1 MTQTELF
8 LAAMLVIFVVPY
20 GAWRLLGG
28 IPRLQQAV
36 PLAIVQIVGGVVL
49 GPGVLGAAAPAFHA
63 ALFTPGTTQM
73 LASVAM
79 WAVMLFVFLAG
90 VELDLAMAWEKRR
103 ETGITAG
110 FALVVPLAFGAAVA
124 LILQNVGVIWR
135 GPQAENWQAILGI
148 GMACAV
154 TALPILVLLL
164 DELRILEQPLGQ
176 RVLRYASL
184 DDVAIWAVL
193 SAILLD
199 WHRLGRQAIFI
210 AGFAI
215 IAWALRKFILRLEE
229 RDRWFVAL
237 VWLLA
242 AALAADWCG
251 LHYMVGAFLAGAVMD
266 SQWFDRQR
274 FLQFRNT
281 VLVALMPVF
290 FLSTGLR
297 TSWDMGGVATL
308 AVAAALLAAAIG
320 GKLVGVHIAGRLL
333 GWARDE
339 SWIIGWL
346 LQTKALIM
354 IIFVNILLD
363 RALIS
368 SEAFTALLL
377 MAVASTV
384 LTVPVVRPR
393 LVAAHSGTDPR
404 DLQR

>member
-8 LAAMLVIFVVPY
+8 LAAMLVIFVAPY
-20 GAWRLLGG
+20 VAWRLLGVVAG
-28 IPRLQQAV
+28 WQQAV

-49 GPGVLGAAAPAFHA
+49 GPGVLGAAAPEFHA
-63 ALFTPGTTQM
+63 ALFTAGTTQM
-73 LASVAM
+73 LAAVAM

-90 VELDLAMAWEKRR
+90 VELDPAKAWEKRR

-110 FALVVPLAFGAAVA
+110 FALIVPLTASAVVA
-124 LILQNVGVIWR
+124 IVLQNMGVVWR
-135 GPQAENWQAILGI
+135 GPQAAGWQAILGI

-176 RVLRYASL
+176 RVLRYASI

-215 IAWALRKFILRLEE
+215 FAWALRKLILRLDE

-251 LHYMVGAFLAGAVMD
+251 LHYMVGAFLAGAAMD

-297 TSWDMGGVATL
+297 TSWDMGGATTL

-320 GKLVGVHIAGRLL
+320 GKVAGVHLAGRLL
-333 GWARDE
+333 GWSRGEA
-339 SWIIGWL
+339 WIIGWL

-363 RALIS
+363 RALIT

-393 LVAAHSGTDPR
+393 LPAGAENNP
-404 DLQR
+404 

>member
-1 MTQTELF
+1 MSNSELF

-20 GAWRLLGG
+20 AAWRLLGG
-28 IPRLQQAV
+28 IAGLQQAV

-49 GPGVLGAAAPAFHA
+49 GPGVLGAAAPELHT
-63 ALFTPGTTQM
+63 ALFTPAITQM
-73 LASVAM
+73 LAAVAM

-90 VELDLAMAWEKRR
+90 IELDLSEAWKKRR
-103 ETGITAG
+103 ETGVTAG
-110 FALVVPLAFGAAVA
+110 FALFVPLVAGAAAA
-124 LILQNVGVIWR
+124 LALQKAGASWQ
-135 GPQAENWQAILGI
+135 GPQAQNWQTILGI

-164 DELRILEQPLGQ
+164 DELKILEQPLGQ

-193 SAILLD
+193 SIILMD
-199 WHRLGRQAIFI
+199 WQRLGRQAVFI
-210 AGFAI
+210 ALFAVC
-215 IAWALRKFILRLEE
+215 AWALRQLIHRLEE
-229 RDRWFVAL
+229 RDRWLVAL

-242 AALAADWCG
+242 TALAADWCG
-251 LHYMVGAFLAGAVMD
+251 LHYMVGAFLAGVVMD
-266 SQWFDRQR
+266 RQWFERQR

-281 VLVALMPVF
+281 VLIALMPVF

-297 TSWDMGGVATL
+297 TSWDMGGAATL
-308 AVAAALLAAAIG
+308 LAATVLLAAAIG
-320 GKLVGVHIAGRLL
+320 GKLLGIHFAGKIL
-333 GWARDE
+333 GWSKGEA
-339 SWIIGWL
+339 WTIGWL

-363 RALIS
+363 RALIT

-384 LTVPVVRPR
+384 LTVPVVKPR
-393 LVAAHSGTDPR
+393 LSTGKTAVAANPP
-404 DLQR
+404 